1 MTSSD
6 VSSLG
11 ETMHS
16 SRSVRRGLVALVIA
30 MAFIAGACGSSSD
43 SSSGDS
49 NSGPGAAS
57 DDRST
62 DVTIAAEGPPKV
74 GGTLTYALAAES
86 DGWNPTKNRWSGDG
100 TMVGLAIYDPLAAF
114 DENAVA
120 QPYLAEAFTPS
131 SDFMEWTITLRS
143 GVTFQDGSPL
153 DASVLKT
160 IFETHLA
167 SPLTA
172 PALGDLDTVT
182 ATGPLTAVF
191 KMKAPWATFPSSL
204 TGQLGMVPSPA
215 TLADESGT
223 ALPIGTGPFEMTDW
237 QTGDTVTTVKNDSY
251 WRTDESG
258 VKLPYLGGVTFKVV
272 PEFQTKINAV
282 ITGDVDMAST
292 SVPEGVI
299 PAREAADKGEIQL
312 VENNGETEEAFV
324 MLNALQAPFDSL
336 TARQAMAYATDQAA
350 YIAAVDLG
358 NTQPLH
364 TVFREGTPFYKDSPY
379 PEFDLEKATDLVK
392 QYEQESGQSLAF
404 TLRSDSTAQGS
415 QQAQFLKALYEAA
428 GMKVDI
434 KLEDQATLI
443 ISAVTGDYQATT
455 WGQFGSPDPD
465 YDYLWWI
472 SDNAAPKGE
481 LGLNI
486 ARNKDDQIDAA
497 LKAARSTTDLATRQ
511 ENYGIVSDRLNE
523 DLPYIWLARGHY
535 ITVATNEVRGIT
547 QGPLPDGQPS
557 YPQGGPGGFANAIRL
572 TQTWLTS

>member
-1 MTSSD
+1 MTRPVVSILGGTMQSS
-6 VSSLG
+6 G
-11 ETMHS
+11 
-16 SRSVRRGLVALVIA
+16 SVRRGAIAIVLVL
-30 MAFIAGACGSSSD
+30 AFVAGACGSSSSSD
-43 SSSGDS
+43 SGSSP
-49 NSGPGAAS
+49 PGSAGGV
-57 DDRST
+57 ST
-62 DVTIAAEGPPKV
+62 DVTIANTGTPKL

-100 TMVGLAIYDPLAAF
+100 TMVGLAIYDPLAAY

-120 QPYLAEAFTPS
+120 QPYLAESFTPS
-131 SDFMEWTITLRS
+131 TDFREWTITLRS

-204 TGQLGMVPSPA
+204 TGQLGMVPSPK

-223 ALPIGTGPFEMTDW
+223 ALPIGTGPFKMTAW
-237 QTGDTVTTVKNDSY
+237 QTGDTVTTVKNDTY
-251 WRTDESG
+251 WRKDASG
-258 VKLPYLGGVTFKVV
+258 TQLPYLGGVTFKVV

-282 ITGDVDMAST
+282 ITGDVDMAAT

-299 PAREAADKGEIQL
+299 PARKAADEGKIQL
-312 VENNGETEEAFV
+312 VENQGETEEAFV
-324 MLNALQAPFDSL
+324 MLNGAQAPFDSL

-358 NTQPLH
+358 NTQPVH
-364 TVFREGTPFYKDSPY
+364 TVFREGTPFYTDSPY
-379 PEFDLEKATDLVK
+379 PEFNLEKATDLVK
-392 QYEQESGQSLAF
+392 QYEQESGQPLAF

-472 SDNAAPKGE
+472 SDNAAPKGQ

-486 ARNKDDQIDAA
+486 ARNKDPQVDAA
-497 LKAARSTTDLATRQ
+497 LKAARATTDLATRQ
-511 ENYGIVSDRLNE
+511 KNYAIVSDRLNE

-535 ITVATNEVRGIT
+535 ITVATNEVRGLT

-572 TQTWLTS
+572 TQTWFDR